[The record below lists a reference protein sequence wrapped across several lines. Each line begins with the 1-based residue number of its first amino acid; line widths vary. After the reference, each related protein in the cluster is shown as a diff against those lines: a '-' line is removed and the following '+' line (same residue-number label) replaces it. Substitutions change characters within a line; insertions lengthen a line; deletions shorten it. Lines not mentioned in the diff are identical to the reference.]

1 MRVLCGV
8 GMLGAGVNLEFA
20 IEGAAEAVV
29 RDHATDGAFDE
40 KLWAALTACAEGL
53 GFVTADEAGEAH
65 VGLGDFLF
73 AADGDLGGVED
84 NDEVA
89 GVNMRSEDG
98 FVFSA
103 KEIGGLDGNA
113 AERLAGGVDDPPV
126 ALHLFGFG

>member
-1 MRVLCGV
+1 VRVLGT
-8 GMLGAGVNLEFA
+8 GVNLEFA

-40 KLWAALTACAEGL
+40 KLRAALTACTESL
-53 GFVTADEAGEAH
+53 GFVTTDESREAH

-103 KEIGGLDGNA
+103 KEIGGLNGDA

>member
-1 MRVLCGV
+1 
-8 GMLGAGVNLEFA
+8 MLGAGVNLEFA

-40 KLWAALTACAEGL
+40 KLRAALTACAEGL
-53 GFVTADEAGEAH
+53 GFVTADEAGETH
-65 VGLGDFLF
+65 VGLGDFFF
-73 AADGDLGGVED
+73 AADGDLGGIED

-89 GVNMRSEDG
+89 GVDVRSEDG

>member
-1 MRVLCGV
+1 
-8 GMLGAGVNLEFA
+8 MLGAGVNLEFA
-20 IEGAAEAVV
+20 IEGAAETVV

-40 KLWAALTACAEGL
+40 KLRTALTACAESL
-53 GFVTADEAGEAH
+53 RFVTTDESREAH
-65 VGLGDFLF
+65 VGLGDFFF

-98 FVFSA
+98 FIFSA
-103 KEIGGLDGNA
+103 KEVGGLNGDA

>member
-1 MRVLCGV
+1 MWVLCGV
-8 GMLGAGVNLEFA
+8 WVLGACINFEFA
-20 IEGAAEAVV
+20 IEGAAETVV

-40 KLWAALTACAEGL
+40 KLRAAFTASAEGL
-53 GFVTADEAGEAH
+53 GFMTTDESREAH
-65 VGLGDFLF
+65 VGLGDFF
-73 AADGDLGGVED
+73 FSADGDLGGVED

-103 KEIGGLDGNA
+103 KEVGGLDGDA